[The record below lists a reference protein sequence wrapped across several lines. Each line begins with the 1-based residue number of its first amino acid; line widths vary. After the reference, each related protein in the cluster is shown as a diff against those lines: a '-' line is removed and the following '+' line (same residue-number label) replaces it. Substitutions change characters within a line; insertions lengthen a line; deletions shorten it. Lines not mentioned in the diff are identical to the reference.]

1 MMESRCLLVQEDVMA
16 LDPLSKIL
24 NAGLELAWAEHRRE
38 PLDEAELD
46 ALDLCDE
53 IGAVRNIV
61 AFEVLHGRSETT
73 AEDPD
78 HDGDDLGTYRT

>member
-1 MMESRCLLVQEDVMA
+1 MA
-16 LDPLSKIL
+16 LDPMSKIL

-61 AFEVLHGRSETT
+61 AFEVLHGRSEAT
-73 AEDPD
+73 AEGPDPD
-78 HDGDDLGTYRT
+78 DDVLETYRT